1 MRGSADIRRRHGGG
15 LLRFTCLKLKK
26 DETNY
31 DKAQKHARHTHTQI
45 PCGILG
51 AADLRGAFRRARLYK
66 WCGKHRELIR
76 DLIYAPSDFLWHEG
90 APETYG
96 HGLNVWIRAVNDGVS
111 AGDVAPYALT
121 EFPGGIFLVATAD
134 ESDKSDLEETV
145 SGMFDWIRE
154 NAVFEYGDF
163 PRIGMCNMPAAD
175 TDIDRALGIAQQQ
188 IFLPLK
194 YREK

>member
-1 MRGSADIRRRHGGG
+1 MTKLRNMRVIRIPKFRAVSSGPQTFEELFAGHG
-15 LLRFTCLKLKK
+15 F
-26 DETNY
+26 D
-31 DKAQKHARHTHTQI
+31 
-45 PCGILG
+45 
-51 AADLRGAFRRARLYK
+51 K
-66 WCGKHRELIR
+66 WCGEHRELIK

-163 PRIGMCNMPAAD
+163 PPERHVQHARCGHGYRPGAGHSPAAD
-175 TDIDRALGIAQQQ
+175 IPAAEIQ
-188 IFLPLK
+188 
-194 YREK
+194 REIKKT